1 MTVRLGIPVA
11 FGPDTAA
18 HSAKNAHAASGLP
31 INHHAGSY
39 SERSLMV
46 GTLTPRAI
54 ERLAIRRYT
63 DQTGQSWAKTPT
75 TTRRAW
81 LAETEPVIRAEHGI
95 ALDSVWDGGDWQAP
109 GQADLFD
116 VPEVA

>member
-18 HSAKNAHAASGLP
+18 HPAKNVHAASGLP

-46 GTLTPRAI
+46 GTLTPRAM

-63 DQTGQSWAKTPT
+63 DQTGQSWAKAPA

-81 LAETEPVIRAEHGI
+81 LADVEPVIRAEHGI
-95 ALDSVWDGGDWQAP
+95 ALDAVWDGGDWQAP
-109 GQADLFD
+109 GQVDLFD
-116 VPEVA
+116 VPGVA